1 MKNILIVEDDF
12 ASQMMIE
19 IMIDVYCKFP
29 LIAKNGMDA
38 VRLCKENPDIDIV
51 LMDIKIPE
59 LDGYDAT
66 KKIRE
71 FNKDIIIIAQTSYAL
86 IGDREK
92 SITAG
97 CNDYISKPY
106 SQSELME
113 LLKKW
118 TYNSEVL

>member
-19 IMIDVYCKFP
+19 IMIDDYCKFP
-29 LIAKNGMDA
+29 LIATNGMDA

-51 LMDIKIPE
+51 LMDIKISE
-59 LDGYDAT
+59 LNGYEAT

-71 FNKDIIIIAQTSYAL
+71 FNKDLIIIAQTSYAFP
-86 IGDREK
+86 GDREK
-92 SITAG
+92 AITAG

-106 SQSELME
+106 RQNELKE

-118 TYNSEVL
+118 TKNIMIL